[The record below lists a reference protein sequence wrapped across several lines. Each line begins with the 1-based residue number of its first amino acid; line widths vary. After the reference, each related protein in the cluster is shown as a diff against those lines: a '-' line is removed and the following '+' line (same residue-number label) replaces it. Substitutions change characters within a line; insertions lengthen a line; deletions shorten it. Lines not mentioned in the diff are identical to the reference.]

1 MSENELVIT
10 EIQPADTSTELE
22 LPMAE
27 AACPA
32 GFPSPAEDYME
43 ERIDLNEHL
52 IDNPTATFFVRVSGA
67 SMVDAGIHD
76 GDILVVD
83 RSLEPTK
90 GKIVIAVLDG
100 QLAVKRLVKKEED
113 FYLFSENDDYE
124 NLKINPESDFRIWGV
139 ATYVIHQL

>member
-10 EIQPADTSTELE
+10 EIQPADTSTELK

-43 ERIDLNEHL
+43 ERLDLNEHL
-52 IDNPTATFFVRVSGA
+52 IDNPAATFFVRVSGA
-67 SMVDAGIHD
+67 SMVDAGIHN
-76 GDILVVD
+76 GDILIVD
-83 RSLEPTK
+83 RSLEPSE
-90 GKIVIAVLDG
+90 GEIVIAVLDG
-100 QLAVKRLVKKEED
+100 QLAVKRLVKEKGE

-139 ATYVIHQL
+139 ATNVIHRL